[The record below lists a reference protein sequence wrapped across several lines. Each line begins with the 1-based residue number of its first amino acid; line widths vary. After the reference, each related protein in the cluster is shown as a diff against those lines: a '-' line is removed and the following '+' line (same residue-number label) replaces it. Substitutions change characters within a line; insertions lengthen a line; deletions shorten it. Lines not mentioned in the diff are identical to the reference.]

1 MPALETLSSWA
12 SKCLKSQGSLEDSR
26 TGGLERP
33 RHPSSRS
40 TPFTRTPAR
49 VLTACIATDVGCRA
63 WLLVVWLPHRKLS
76 SLRANVDLL
85 LLYPQLIEK
94 DLAHRLDEQRTWREY
109 FDQRLTSPCATEI
122 CWPGS
127 EGRKETPGGVC
138 APSSQ
143 ASAAAGV
150 SKRLGDSAAW
160 RPAEWTASPQCGTE
174 RAEATRPESTWARAM
189 VASQRRPQRP
199 RAPERWAGPTKT
211 QRLVPAVCRRA
222 LQTAALA
229 CDSCTRCGAGLYS
242 SHLTCL

>member
-49 VLTACIATDVGCRA
+49 LLTACIATDVGCRA

-127 EGRKETPGGVC
+127 EGRKETPGGGLCSQQPGQCCCWGQQETGGLCCV
-138 APSSQ
+138 AP
-143 ASAAAGV
+143 
-150 SKRLGDSAAW
+150 
-160 RPAEWTASPQCGTE
+160 
-174 RAEATRPESTWARAM
+174 
-189 VASQRRPQRP
+189 RRMDRQPSVWHRKS
-199 RAPERWAGPTKT
+199 RSH
-211 QRLVPAVCRRA
+211 
-222 LQTAALA
+222 QT
-229 CDSCTRCGAGLYS
+229 
-242 SHLTCL
+242 